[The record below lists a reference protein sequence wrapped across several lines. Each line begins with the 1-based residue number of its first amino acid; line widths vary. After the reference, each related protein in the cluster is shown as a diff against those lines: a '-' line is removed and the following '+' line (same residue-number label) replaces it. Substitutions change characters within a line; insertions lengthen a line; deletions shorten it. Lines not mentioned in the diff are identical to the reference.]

1 MSKRDLLLKE
11 WASQVI
17 CFLSIHRTNGKDQ
30 LYYRI
35 TVDHLK
41 GLKGVGE
48 VKALRW
54 KWGLVRF
61 LQEVWLLWKSC
72 LGCCVCVCVCMW
84 TYWESCRQ
92 FQQHFDLATW
102 ASRFSKFTTNVNK
115 INILESHLQI
125 LDFFFFY
132 YYWLTSDFIH
142 KHTQPYS
149 RPFISSKK
157 FYLPLRN
164 FVFLNLML
172 EILPFE
178 KGGLFFF

>member
-125 LDFFFFY
+125 LDFFLLLLLADFRFY
-132 YYWLTSDFIH
+132 PQTHTALLTSLH
-142 KHTQPYS
+142 KLKKVL
-149 RPFISSKK
+149 SSSSE
-157 FYLPLRN
+157 FC
-164 FVFLNLML
+164 FLKSDAWNSTFW
-172 EILPFE
+172 ERWT
-178 KGGLFFF
+178 FFF